1 MASFPFSSVLI
12 TGANR
17 GLGLNMV
24 KHILNSSTVPKHI
37 IATCRSLKAENA
49 LELQK
54 LAEKHSNIHVLEMD
68 MADVSGPRLPELVKQ
83 VSDIVQESGLN
94 LLVNNAGMNTK
105 DIFDEVSADS
115 LRSTFDVNTVAPFLI
130 TRAFR
135 PLLKRAAEIKESSEQ
150 PEAAVVNISS
160 IMGSI
165 CNCTSGNQ
173 LAYKVSKTALN
184 MVTKAVSGEFAG
196 DSITVVSVH
205 PGWVKT
211 DMGGSS
217 APLSVD
223 ESVASVIKVISSLQK
238 SHTGSFFRY
247 DGTILPW

>member
-105 DIFDEVSADS
+105 
-115 LRSTFDVNTVAPFLI
+115 
-130 TRAFR
+130 
-135 PLLKRAAEIKESSEQ
+135 EILSMTDKNVEQ
-150 PEAAVVNISS
+150 I
-160 IMGSI
+160 
-165 CNCTSGNQ
+165 
-173 LAYKVSKTALN
+173 
-184 MVTKAVSGEFAG
+184 
-196 DSITVVSVH
+196 
-205 PGWVKT
+205 
-211 DMGGSS
+211 
-217 APLSVD
+217 
-223 ESVASVIKVISSLQK
+223 
-238 SHTGSFFRY
+238 
-247 DGTILPW
+247 